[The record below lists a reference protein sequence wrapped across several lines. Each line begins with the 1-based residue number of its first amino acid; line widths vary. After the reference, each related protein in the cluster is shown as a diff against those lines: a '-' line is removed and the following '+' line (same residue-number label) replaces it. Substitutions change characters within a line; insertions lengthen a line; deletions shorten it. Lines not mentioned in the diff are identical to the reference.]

1 MSRQRQRARVWVA
14 PVFYGEFVR
23 IRNALFETILAEPV
37 PFRNL
42 NDCIVVEMSR
52 NTSMRE
58 EQEGASAGA
67 AHKHRR
73 YAFSKKHDE
82 GVCVR
87 SARSAGSPSG
97 LRQSLK
103 ESGTGSQNEIERG
116 REFETQ
122 VAAMT

>member
-1 MSRQRQRARVWVA
+1 MSRTRQRARVWVA
-14 PVFYGEFVR
+14 PVFYGELVR
-23 IRNALFETILAEPV
+23 IRDALLETVLAEPV

-58 EQEGASAGA
+58 EQEGASAGD
-67 AHKHRR
+67 AHQHRR
-73 YAFSKKHDE
+73 YAFFTKHDE
-82 GVCVR
+82 GKCVM
-87 SARSAGSPSG
+87 SARSAGLPSG

-103 ESGTGSQNEIERG
+103 ECGTDSQNEIERG
-116 REFETQ
+116 RKFETQ